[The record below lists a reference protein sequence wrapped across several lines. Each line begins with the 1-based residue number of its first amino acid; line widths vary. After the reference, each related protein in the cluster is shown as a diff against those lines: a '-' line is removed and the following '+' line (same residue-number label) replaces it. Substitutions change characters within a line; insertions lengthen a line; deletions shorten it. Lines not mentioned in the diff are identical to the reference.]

1 MLHITMCD
9 WLMDEGLKT
18 SVTLTPA
25 GGLFLD
31 NWCEFMACVNV
42 SVAVCMCM
50 WLCVRGCGC
59 VCMCV
64 RGCVCSC
71 VCLFVQVRV
80 CPVPFLSVLPHT
92 HSSSVARSGVAAGP
106 LADLEANATAGTAG
120 SPQSPGGPHSI
131 PIEKHRP
138 QGYTHNERGG
148 GER

>member
-1 MLHITMCD
+1 MCA
-9 WLMDEGLKT
+9 
-18 SVTLTPA
+18 S
-25 GGLFLD
+25 
-31 NWCEFMACVNV
+31 
-42 SVAVCMCM
+42 
-50 WLCVRGCGC
+50 
-59 VCMCV
+59 
-64 RGCVCSC
+64 
-71 VCLFVQVRV
+71 
-80 CPVPFLSVLPHT
+80 PVPLFSVLPHT